1 MSSLPPLALLAPL
14 LLALQLWPGLPA
26 AWRFERV
33 RFEQG
38 SWWELLSAQVV
49 HLSLSHALVN
59 AAALLLVAGLLRPWL
74 STAAQS
80 ALLAGAAVAVAAVI
94 ALDPDCGYYAGFS
107 GVLHGWLGGAAG
119 LLAGRRP
126 IVAMSDH
133 AAQTAPPPA
142 WPWMLLA
149 LFGLKV
155 GLESAGWLPSAWSFT
170 VYWPSHAAGLAGGL
184 LAAGL
189 MRAGARLAPP
199 PAPGTRQQGS

>member
-1 MSSLPPLALLAPL
+1 M
-14 LLALQLWPGLPA
+14 
-26 AWRFERV
+26 
-33 RFEQG
+33 
-38 SWWELLSAQVV
+38 V
-49 HLSLSHALVN
+49 HLSLSHALLN
-59 AAALLLVAGLLRPWL
+59 AAALLLIAVLLRPWL

-94 ALDPDCGYYAGFS
+94 ALDPGCGYYAGFS
-107 GVLHGWLGGAAG
+107 GVLHGWLGGAAA
-119 LLAGRRP
+119 LLAGRPSSPGPAARRP
-126 IVAMSDH
+126 FVAMSDQ
-133 AAQTAPPPA
+133 AVPTAPPPA

-189 MRAGARLAPP
+189 MRAGARLTP
-199 PAPGTRQQGS
+199 PAPGTRQQGG